1 MTQELIMQNQTT
13 FQDSFSE
20 EVWRTTYKNYK
31 DESVNNTF
39 RRVAK
44 HIASAEITE
53 DKHAVTQKENQL
65 LLRSVET
72 DLRLRIDRVRD
83 VSEND
88 SFTKDRRLRLLEE
101 RADILEKEL
110 AEQKRELNKLKQK

>member
-1 MTQELIMQNQTT
+1 MEGKRPTRTQDFIQAGLILVLMVLLLISGVTAIGYM
-13 FQDSFSE
+13 FRSE
-20 EVWRTTYKNYK
+20 IV
-31 DESVNNTF
+31 
-39 RRVAK
+39 
-44 HIASAEITE
+44 E
-53 DKHAVTQKENQL
+53 DKHVVTQKENQL

>member
-1 MTQELIMQNQTT
+1 MEGKRPTRTQDFIQAGLILVLTVLLLISGVTAVGYM
-13 FQDSFSE
+13 FRSE
-20 EVWRTTYKNYK
+20 
-31 DESVNNTF
+31 
-39 RRVAK
+39 
-44 HIASAEITE
+44 IAE
-53 DKHAVTQKENQL
+53 DKHAVTRKENQL

-110 AEQKRELNKLKQK
+110 AEQKWELNKLKQK

>member
-1 MTQELIMQNQTT
+1 MEGKRPTRTQDFIQAGLILVLTVLLLISGVTAVGYM
-13 FQDSFSE
+13 FCS
-20 EVWRTTYKNYK
+20 
-31 DESVNNTF
+31 
-39 RRVAK
+39 
-44 HIASAEITE
+44 EITE
-53 DKHAVTQKENQL
+53 DKHTVAQKENQL

>member
-1 MTQELIMQNQTT
+1 MEGKRPTRTQDFIQAGLILVLTVLLLISGVTAIGYM
-13 FQDSFSE
+13 FRSE
-20 EVWRTTYKNYK
+20 IV
-31 DESVNNTF
+31 
-39 RRVAK
+39 
-44 HIASAEITE
+44 E
-53 DKHAVTQKENQL
+53 DKHVVTQKENQL

>member
-1 MTQELIMQNQTT
+1 MEGKRPTRTQDFIQAGLILVLTVLLLISGVTAVGYM
-13 FQDSFSE
+13 
-20 EVWRTTYKNYK
+20 
-31 DESVNNTF
+31 F
-39 RRVAK
+39 R
-44 HIASAEITE
+44 SEITE

>member
-1 MTQELIMQNQTT
+1 MEGQRPTRTQDFIQAGLILVLTVLLLISGVTAVGYM
-13 FQDSFSE
+13 FRSE
-20 EVWRTTYKNYK
+20 
-31 DESVNNTF
+31 
-39 RRVAK
+39 
-44 HIASAEITE
+44 IAE
-53 DKHAVTQKENQL
+53 DKHAVAQKENQL